1 MSTLSTEGAV
11 TGYPTA
17 SIVPFALDGEG
28 RPFVFIA
35 GIALL
40 VLGPDG
46 TPPAVPRGLVERL
59 IVVQY
64 VLPLRVNK
72 AADGGCPYG
81 QYNLGVCCYNGSGTP
96 KNTAAARRW
105 YRKVRPLIL

>member
-1 MSTLSTEGAV
+1 VAASACDAV
-11 TGYPTA
+11 
-17 SIVPFALDGEG
+17 IWF
-28 RPFVFIA
+28 R
-35 GIALL
+35 
-40 VLGPDG
+40 
-46 TPPAVPRGLVERL
+46 
-59 IVVQY
+59 
-64 VLPLRVNK
+64 K